1 MSCYFGNHQTVKYLF
16 ACSVTLSYY
25 IDRVDQWYFMSN
37 IPLKGILVITTYSK
51 SNIKIQFFFCKYEST
66 KHCILSFF
74 NHLSILYTNFYSHTR
89 ITVVRISSTVPLEN
103 NFQNNLD
110 LYHEIKS
117 PQTSLSSANRDINL
131 SCLKFGLYC

>member
-16 ACSVTLSYY
+16 ACSVILSYY

-37 IPLKGILVITTYSK
+37 IPLKGRLVITTYSK
-51 SNIKIQFFFCKYEST
+51 SNIKIHFFSRYEST

-74 NHLSILYTNFYSHTR
+74 NHLSILYTHFYSHTI
-89 ITVVRISSTVPLEN
+89 ITVVRISSTVPLEY

-110 LYHEIKS
+110 LDHEIKS

-131 SCLKFGLYC
+131 SCLKFGLHC

>member
-16 ACSVTLSYY
+16 ACSVMLSYY

-51 SNIKIQFFFCKYEST
+51 SNIKIHFFSRCEST
-66 KHCILSFF
+66 KHFILSFF

-89 ITVVRISSTVPLEN
+89 ITVVRISSTVPLEY

-110 LYHEIKS
+110 LDHEIKS

-131 SCLKFGLYC
+131 SCLKFGLHC